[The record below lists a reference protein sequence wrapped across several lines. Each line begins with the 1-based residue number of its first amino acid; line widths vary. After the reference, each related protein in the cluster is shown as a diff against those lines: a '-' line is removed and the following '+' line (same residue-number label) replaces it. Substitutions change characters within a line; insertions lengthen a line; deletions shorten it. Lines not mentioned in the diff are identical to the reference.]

1 MDGLSF
7 RFDRERR
14 KSCSEQALAIPVEP
28 WDIRFSRRH
37 ETVPLS
43 AFLLLCML
51 SLIGCFSST
60 GFYLRDELANRGPI
74 ALSGANPYISSN
86 LFLGHEMERSAVLKG
101 FIEYRGT
108 PDALDVKSE
117 MLKPLKL
124 SLYYL
129 EELELYTLEEAP
141 DDWIVR
147 GPERIPPQFATAF
160 TNIPGAGRSAPL
172 VLNGKVESNIL
183 KGAPNIIQAPSVMP
197 GERDPVVE
205 EELTE
210 IKPAKPKLPTTTKP
224 GVRAAPKPESPP
236 RVSPPKSLPSAAKP
250 TATLGDAELTK
261 KGEVSVV
268 EESSSGDIIHRVTFP
283 GESLEAITAW
293 YTGDPANA
301 ERLAR
306 INGLEIAAALRA
318 GQNVRI
324 PRYLLRTS
332 KPMPRS
338 EIGR

>member
-1 MDGLSF
+1 MNGLSE
-7 RFDRERR
+7 RSDLHWRDRSIR
-14 KSCSEQALAIPVEP
+14 QVLAIPLRYAAAVVVL
-28 WDIRFSRRH
+28 
-37 ETVPLS
+37 TL
-43 AFLLLCML
+43 A
-51 SLIGCFSST
+51 GCFSAG

-86 LFLGHEMERSAVLKG
+86 LFLGREMERSAVLKG
-101 FIEYRGT
+101 FVEYRGT
-108 PDALDVKSE
+108 PDALELKTE

-160 TNIPGAGRSAPL
+160 INIPGAGRSAPL
-172 VLNGKVESNIL
+172 VLNGKVESSIF
-183 KGAPNIIQAPSVMP
+183 KGAPNIIQAPSVLP
-197 GERDPVVE
+197 GEPDPVVE
-205 EELTE
+205 EDLPEV
-210 IKPAKPKLPTTTKP
+210 KVAKPKPP
-224 GVRAAPKPESPP
+224 AAPKPAPRPIPKAESQLRTAPSKP
-236 RVSPPKSLPSAAKP
+236 TLPAAKP
-250 TATLGDAELTK
+250 SSTLGDAELSK
-261 KGEVSVV
+261 KIEVSVV

-306 INGLEIAAALRA
+306 INGLEIATALRT

-338 EIGR
+338 EIAK

>member
-1 MDGLSF
+1 MNS
-7 RFDRERR
+7 R
-14 KSCSEQALAIPVEP
+14 KSGFGKLN
-28 WDIRFSRRH
+28 RFFVSFACCCIFC
-37 ETVPLS
+37 LS
-43 AFLLLCML
+43 
-51 SLIGCFSST
+51 GCFST
-60 GFYLRDELANRGPI
+60 AGYYLRDELSNRGPV

-86 LFLGHEMERSAVLKG
+86 LFLGREMGRSEVLKG
-101 FIEYRGT
+101 FVEYRGT
-108 PDALDVKSE
+108 PDALEVKTE
-117 MLKPLKL
+117 LLKPLKL

-160 TNIPGAGRSAPL
+160 SNIPGAGRNAPL
-172 VLNGKVESNIL
+172 VVDGKVQTNIL
-183 KGAPNIIQAPSVMP
+183 KGAPNIIQAPSVLP
-197 GERDPVVE
+197 GERDPVLE
-205 EELTE
+205 EEIPE
-210 IKPAKPKLPTTTKP
+210 ARP
-224 GVRAAPKPESPP
+224 VAPKPPRPAPKAPVKPAPP
-236 RVSPPKSLPSAAKP
+236 RQPQPARLPSAREPVAAEPRAKDASAP
-250 TATLGDAELTK
+250 LPKATATLADTELAK

-283 GESLEAITAW
+283 GETLEAITAW

-306 INGLEIAAALRA
+306 INGLDAATALRA
-318 GQNVRI
+318 GQNVRV

-338 EIGR
+338 EIGK